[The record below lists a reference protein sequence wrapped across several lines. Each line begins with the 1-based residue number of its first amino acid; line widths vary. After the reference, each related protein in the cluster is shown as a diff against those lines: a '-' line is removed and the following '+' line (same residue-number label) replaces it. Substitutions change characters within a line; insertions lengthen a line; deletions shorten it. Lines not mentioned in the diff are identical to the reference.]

1 MGIKKCVGIKQHTL
15 EKPLGQKKKKKEI
28 KVYFETNKNRKT
40 AYQDLW
46 DATRKACLRKK
57 L

>member
-1 MGIKKCVGIKQHTL
+1 MGIKQHTL
-15 EKPLGQKKKKKEI
+15 KKPLGQKKKKKEI

-46 DATRKACLRKK
+46 DATRKARLRKK